1 MVKLQDG
8 ADKEG
13 MTSFPTQERS
23 FKNAPFCVALTIY
36 GILMVTIVATVCVDA
51 QSSNKTVSFQPSKTF
66 MAPQITIN
74 EVRVG
79 DDLKKVNATRF
90 RDAYLTEPVDFK
102 AGSDWLSRT
111 SFQLENVSGKQIVYL
126 TINLRFPETT
136 VSGPIMLY
144 PISFGRRPGSKVQNA
159 EPFLLKPDGSLDLPL
174 GPKYPDISRFVG
186 NRHSIEF
193 INQIQLEVGFIV
205 FADGTAWMAGQFM
218 RQDPD
223 NPNRYIPIQTDS
235 SGN

>member
-8 ADKEG
+8 ANKEG

-111 SFQLENVSGKQIVYL
+111 SFQLENVSGKPIVYL

-144 PISFGRRPGSKVQNA
+144 PISFGRRPDQK
-159 EPFLLKPDGSLDLPL
+159 F
-174 GPKYPDISRFVG
+174 R
-186 NRHSIEF
+186 
-193 INQIQLEVGFIV
+193 
-205 FADGTAWMAGQFM
+205 T
-218 RQDPD
+218 
-223 NPNRYIPIQTDS
+223 PNLFC
-235 SGN
+235 